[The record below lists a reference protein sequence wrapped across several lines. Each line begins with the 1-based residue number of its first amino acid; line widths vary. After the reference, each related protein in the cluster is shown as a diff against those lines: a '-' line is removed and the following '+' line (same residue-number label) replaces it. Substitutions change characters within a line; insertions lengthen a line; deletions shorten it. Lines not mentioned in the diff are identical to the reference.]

1 MEFDYIIVG
10 GGSAGC
16 VLAARLSED
25 PSITVALIEAG
36 GNNDRVLNRIPT
48 GAALHIVKRNPYN
61 WAFST
66 VPQAGLG
73 GRRGYQ
79 PRGRGLGGSS
89 ALNAMIYLRGQREDY
104 DGWAAD
110 GAHGWAWKDVL
121 PYFIKAENN
130 ERGGNSFHG
139 AAGPLNVADL
149 RTPHPAAAMFV
160 EAARQAGLSRND
172 DFAAETQEGAG
183 WYQVTQKQ
191 GERWSVARAYLAPAR
206 SRPNLHVET
215 DALATQVVFE
225 AQRAV
230 SVRFNQ
236 RGTVREFRARR
247 EVLVACGALQSPQLL
262 MVSGIGPASHLRE
275 AGIELVADL
284 PVGDNLHDHPDITIN
299 RRVAD
304 TDLLGF
310 SLIGGFKLL
319 RAIRRWKRE
328 RRGVLTSNFAEAGA
342 FIRTLPE
349 IERPDVQLHFVI
361 GMVDNHNRT
370 YHWGHGMSCHATALR
385 PLSRGTVRLASRD
398 MRDAPLIDPAFLS
411 DPADLETLVRGFK
424 WVRNIFAQPAFS
436 RYLGGDLSRELYF
449 SRMQSDDEIGQAIRE
464 RADTIY
470 HPVGTCRMGSD
481 QRAVVD
487 PELRVRGVD
496 ELRVIDAS
504 VMPTLI
510 SGNTNA
516 PVVMIAEKAA
526 DLIKQSIKQTRR

>member
-25 PSITVALIEAG
+25 PAVNVALIEAG
-36 GNNDRVLNRIPT
+36 GNNDRVLNRVPT
-48 GAALHIVKRNPYN
+48 GAALQIIKRNACN

-66 VPQAGLG
+66 VPQPGLG

-104 DGWAAD
+104 DGWAAN
-110 GAHGWAWKDVL
+110 GAPGWAWKDVL

-130 ERGGNSFHG
+130 ERGANSFHG
-139 AAGPLNVADL
+139 DAGPLHVTDL
-149 RTPHPAAAMFV
+149 RSPHPAAALFI
-160 EAARQAGLSRND
+160 EAGQQAGLQRND
-172 DFAAETQEGAG
+172 DFAAETQEGVG
-183 WYQVTQKQ
+183 WYQVTQKD
-191 GERWSVARAYLAPAR
+191 GERWSAARAYLEPAR
-206 SRPNLHVET
+206 RRPNLHVIT
-215 DALATQVVFE
+215 DALATRIVFE
-225 AQRAV
+225 ARRAIGIKLRQGNV
-230 SVRFNQ
+230 E
-236 RGTVREFRARR
+236 RELRARR
-247 EVLVACGALQSPQLL
+247 EVLITAGALQSPQLL
-262 MVSGIGPASHLRE
+262 MVSGVGPASHLRE
-275 AGIELVADL
+275 IGIETVADL

-299 RRVAD
+299 RRVAN

-310 SLIGGFKLL
+310 SFVGGFKLL
-319 RAIRRWKRE
+319 RAIRRWRRE

-349 IERPDVQLHFVI
+349 LQRPDMQLHFVI

-370 YHWGHGMSCHATALR
+370 YHWGHGMSCHATVLQPA
-385 PLSRGTVRLASRD
+385 SRGTVRLASRD

-411 DPADLETLVRGFK
+411 NAGDLETLVRGFK
-424 WVRNIFAQPAFS
+424 WVRKIFAQPAFAG
-436 RYLGGDLSRELYF
+436 YAGADFSRELHF
-449 SRMQSDDEIGQAIRE
+449 SKIHSDEDIRQAIRA

-470 HPVGTCRMGSD
+470 HPVGTCRMGTD
-481 QRAVVD
+481 DRAVVD
-487 PELRVRGVD
+487 SELRVRGI
-496 ELRVIDAS
+496 ERLRIIDAS

-516 PVVMIAEKAA
+516 PVIMIAEKAS
-526 DLIKQSIKQTRR
+526 DLIKQSTR